1 MSTVVWCPDVILAS
15 RPPTFPPTIPAMHR
29 LPLAFLV
36 FLVPSCRTDAG
47 TAEDRSRGSFHAS
60 WVGHD
65 TGKLDARPRAVF
77 CQEGNRLELM
87 AVQGDAGI
95 GLAIYPDSEVHTGTY
110 DGFDPEADTVPRP
123 GVAGAAR
130 WFTER
135 EIPAYQSDWGTLEL
149 TSVGATLAGSFA
161 LHMHRPT
168 GEGDSIMLNGRFSG
182 VIPGPCPAD
191 SVSRSGQGQ

>member
-1 MSTVVWCPDVILAS
+1 MSKRCLSS
-15 RPPTFPPTIPAMHR
+15 RDAALPPSGPPTYYPAMRR
-29 LPLAFLV
+29 LPLALLV
-36 FLVPSCRTDAG
+36 FAVPACRTDAE
-47 TAEDRSRGSFHAS
+47 TAEGGSRGSFHAS
-60 WVGHD
+60 WVGAD

-95 GLAIYPDSEVHTGTY
+95 GLVIYPDSGVQAGTY
-110 DGFDPEADTVPRP
+110 DGFDPGADTVPRP

-130 WFTER
+130 WFTEK

-149 TSVGATLAGSFA
+149 TRTGATLAGSFA
-161 LHMHRPT
+161 LHMRRST
-168 GEGDSIMLNGRFSG
+168 GEGDPIMLNGRFSG